1 MHDLIIIGDDLSS
14 YVAAAVGIKFGL
26 NTVHL
31 TEHNLKEMSINDIY
45 FNADSSPITGFGE
58 DQSAISLFNELGI
71 KISHNDLCRLNP
83 CYQVILPDHRVDFY
97 TQKNDLIAEL
107 VREFPHKTKYIKSF
121 FKSVQKDSDF
131 LQKWVSAHP
140 FFRITGLKQYFNY
153 FKLFF
158 KLLAFDWKTNKFRR
172 KLFDDPS
179 LLKIHEA
186 QLAFF
191 SSDIDARKALSSSYH
206 YSAPWRGTFSFPK
219 GKTYLFETL
228 RDFFKNAGGLYMT
241 DCRLLSVRKTNCIE
255 AELMDERGLTSQI
268 SAKYLI
274 ISDKAEA
281 LNVFYK
287 KKKKIKTNKWLKR
300 VKTTH
305 YPFTLH
311 FVLTEKCLPEK
322 LARHAI
328 FIPDINNHIF
338 NNNMIILEI
347 HNPDKEKKS
356 TQGKILLA
364 VTVFLP
370 ADEDYWKKE
379 MLKKLAENTITR
391 LETFLPFLGES
402 TKFYD
407 INKSIDISIKYRNI
421 ANAKYRVKKSF
432 FTGFSAQK
440 NKTSIKGVYLNGAS
454 LFTDMGCFESE
465 IISGM
470 YAVYSILKAE
480 KKS

>member
-1 MHDLIIIGDDLSS
+1 MHDLMIIGDDLSS
-14 YVAAAVGIKFGL
+14 YIAAAVGIKFGL

-31 TEHNLKEMSINDIY
+31 TEHNLKEMSINDIF
-45 FNADSSPITGFGE
+45 FNADPSPVTGFG
-58 DQSAISLFNELGI
+58 DAQSAISLFNELGI
-71 KISHNDLCRLNP
+71 KIGHDDLCHLNP

-97 TQKNDLIAEL
+97 PQKNDLIAEL
-107 VREFPHKTKYIKSF
+107 VREFPHKTKHIRSF
-121 FKSVQKDSDF
+121 YKSVQKDSDF

-140 FFRITGLKQYFNY
+140 FFRLTGLKQYFNY

-158 KLLAFDWKTNKFRR
+158 KLLAFDWKENRFQR

-191 SSDIDARKALSSSYH
+191 SSNIDARKSLSSSYH
-206 YSAPWRGTFSFPK
+206 CSAPWRGTFSFPR

-241 DCRLLSVRKTNCIE
+241 DCRLLSVRKTNSIE
-255 AELMDERGLTSQI
+255 AELMNERGLTSQI
-268 SAKYLI
+268 SSKYLI
-274 ISDKAEA
+274 ISNKSEA
-281 LNVFYK
+281 LGVFYR
-287 KKKKIKTNKWLKR
+287 KKKKIKTNRWFKR
-300 VKTTH
+300 FKITH

-311 FVLTEKCLPEK
+311 LVIPEKCLPEK
-322 LARHAI
+322 MAQHAI
-328 FIPDINNHIF
+328 FVPDINNHIF
-338 NNNMIILEI
+338 NDNMIILEI
-347 HNPDKEKKS
+347 NNPDKDKKS
-356 TQGKILLA
+356 TQGKVLLS
-364 VTVFLP
+364 VSIFLP

-379 MLKKLAENTITR
+379 KLKNVADSTIAR

-421 ANAKYRVKKSF
+421 ANAKYMVKKSF

-440 NKTSIKGVYLNGAS
+440 NKTSAKGVYLNGAS
-454 LFTDMGCFESE
+454 LFTDMGCFEGE

-470 YAVYSILKAE
+470 YAVYNVLKAE